1 MNYNN
6 LQTTDLHSTQINIQ
20 NDPKTITTQR
30 IIKIKDNVLEYEL
43 NMSTYQNERFE
54 DHLSA
59 KLNKT
64 FD

>member
-1 MNYNN
+1 
-6 LQTTDLHSTQINIQ
+6 
-20 NDPKTITTQR
+20 
-30 IIKIKDNVLEYEL
+30 VLEYEL

-54 DHLSA
+54 NHLSA